1 MTEAAAPAGAPVTDR
16 EKPKRTLP
24 DWYADQTGLSM
35 TAGVLGA
42 VSLSLLLIG
51 TPIIIT
57 TYGWVPW
64 EELAAA
70 LTSPAQGVLL
80 WISLVLGV
88 AACVIGWGTYRRMPT
103 RAARE
108 TAVGGAVL
116 GVQAVVLDVLFLW
129 VRTGQV
135 DVLVRQYFDLQ
146 VLAGE
151 GPRFLRAAFNTLI
164 LSIAGETIGIVLGLI
179 LAVFVL
185 SRRTLVRAP
194 ARLYINF
201 FRGTPLIWQLS
212 FGWLGIVLALGLG
225 VGAYLAAMIILGLNA
240 GAYSAEIFRAGIESI
255 DRGQFE
261 AARSLGMSYGK
272 ALRHVILPQG
282 VRRVIPPLTNEFVI
296 LIKDTSLVFI
306 LGLTFTQKE
315 LLSTARDLYAAS
327 FNATPWLAAAA
338 GYLIITLPMIRLV
351 RMLEQRLRSGMT
363 GMVGAQ

>member
-1 MTEAAAPAGAPVTDR
+1 MTEAAEATDASVVV
-16 EKPKRTLP
+16 EKKPERTFG
-24 DWYADQTGLSM
+24 DWYRDQTRLSLP
-35 TAGVLGA
+35 AGVLGA
-42 VSLSLLLIG
+42 LALLLVTVG
-51 TPIIIT
+51 TPILIT
-57 TYGWVPW
+57 TFGWTPS
-64 EELAAA
+64 ER
-70 LTSPAQGVLL
+70 LTEAITSAAQGTLL
-80 WISLVLGV
+80 WSSLVLGLV
-88 AACVIGWGTYRRMPT
+88 ASTLGWGTYRRMPN

-108 TAVGGAVL
+108 TAVAGAVL
-116 GVQAVVLDVLFLW
+116 GAQAAVLDVLFLW
-129 VRTGQV
+129 VRTGEV
-135 DVLVRQYFDLQ
+135 DVLVRQYFEFNL
-146 VLAGE
+146 LADQ
-151 GPRFLRAAFNTLI
+151 GPRFVRAAFNTLV
-164 LSIAGETIGIVLGLI
+164 LSVAGETIGIVLGLV

-185 SRRTLVRAP
+185 SRRRVVRAP

-306 LGLTFTQKE
+306 LGLTFSQKE
-315 LLSTARDLYAAS
+315 LLSTARDLYAAT

-338 GYLIITLPMIRLV
+338 GYLVITLPMIRLV
-351 RMLEQRLRSGMT
+351 RMLEERLRSGMT